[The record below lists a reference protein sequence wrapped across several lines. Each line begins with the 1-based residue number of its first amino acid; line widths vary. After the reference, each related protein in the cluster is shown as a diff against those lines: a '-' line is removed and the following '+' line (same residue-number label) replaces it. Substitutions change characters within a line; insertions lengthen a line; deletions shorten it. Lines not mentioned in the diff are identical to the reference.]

1 MATEIEQAERTSL
14 ALQRNHPELK
24 NVWSD
29 LEKNKPVRQP
39 RKAVQ
44 PTNLKLKLL
53 PFQLESL
60 FWMKKQEQGVWRGGM
75 LAVRIEHLVVFSGV
89 NFLALRTKWGMI
101 LLFSSRHAD
110 SDLLQS
116 MGKTIQIISL
126 FVSDSLK
133 PNLVVACV
141 MILDFFLS

>member
-101 LLFSSRHAD
+101 LLFPSRHAD
-110 SDLLQS
+110 SDTS
-116 MGKTIQIISL
+116 SKHG
-126 FVSDSLK
+126 
-133 PNLVVACV
+133 
-141 MILDFFLS
+141 